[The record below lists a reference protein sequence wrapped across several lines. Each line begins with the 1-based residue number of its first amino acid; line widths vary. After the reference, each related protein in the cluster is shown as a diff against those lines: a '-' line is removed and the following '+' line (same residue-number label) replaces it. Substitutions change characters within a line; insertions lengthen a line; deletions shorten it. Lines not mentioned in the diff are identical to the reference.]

1 MDRSLNTLEAERERV
16 VLAHELKLAI
26 SDTPLKVALS
36 CSRETTR
43 VERDIEARL
52 GWLECE
58 GGRLIVEAA
67 NLQSRGAP
75 SHEVVWRS
83 SLGAAATYLV
93 AGDPSWA

>member
-1 MDRSLNTLEAERERV
+1 MNRSLNTLEAERERV

-26 SDTPLKVALS
+26 SDTPVKVALS

-43 VERDIEARL
+43 VERDIGARL
-52 GWLECE
+52 GWLEGE
-58 GGRLIVEAA
+58 GDHLKVEAET
-67 NLQSRGAP
+67 LQTRGAP

-93 AGDPSWA
+93 ASHPSWA

>member
-1 MDRSLNTLEAERERV
+1 MERSLNTFEAERERV

-26 SDTPLKVALS
+26 SDTPIKVALS

-52 GWLECE
+52 GWLEGE
-58 GGRLIVEAA
+58 GGRLIAEAGD
-67 NLQSRGAP
+67 LQSRGAP

-83 SLGAAATYLV
+83 SLGAAAVGLI
-93 AGDPSWA
+93 AGDTSWA